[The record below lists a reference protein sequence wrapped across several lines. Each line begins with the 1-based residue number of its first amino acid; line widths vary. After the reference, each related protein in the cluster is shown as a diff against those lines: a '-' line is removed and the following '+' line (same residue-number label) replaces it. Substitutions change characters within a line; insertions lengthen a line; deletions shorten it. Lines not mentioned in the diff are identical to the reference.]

1 MSENQEALHLGSQQR
16 GDNSDGA
23 LVWRDGRAPA
33 VLCSARRKNGTPCKR
48 PPVAG
53 ATVCRAHGGAAP
65 QVKRKAQERLLEGVP
80 KMLRMLKQLASD
92 ETVPP
97 AVRLAAI
104 RDWLDRAGIDRKIEI
119 DISSTSFEEM
129 LVGAIAHVEDDR
141 VIGNPL
147 NYRDREVLEG
157 ELVDDELGHD
167 EGGEEIAPHQALA
180 SSVVPLQP
188 SPTAR
193 R

>member
-1 MSENQEALHLGSQQR
+1 MSNR

-53 ATVCRAHGGAAP
+53 ANVCRAHGGAAP

-80 KMLRMLKQLASD
+80 KMLRMLRQLASD

-104 RDWLDRAGIDRKIEI
+104 RDWLDRAGIDRKIEV
-119 DISSTSFEEM
+119 DISSSSFEQ
-129 LVGAIAHVEDDR
+129 LVLGAIVSLEEDDR
-141 VIGNPL
+141 DVANAQEYLHRVQGHDVI
-147 NYRDREVLEG
+147 EG
-157 ELVDDELGHD
+157 ELATADVDVIERSP
-167 EGGEEIAPHQALA
+167 GGQRHNGKP
-180 SSVVPLQP
+180 VPN
-188 SPTAR
+188 
-193 R
+193 

>member
-1 MSENQEALHLGSQQR
+1 MTTK

-23 LVWRDGRAPA
+23 LVWKDGRAPA

-48 PPVAG
+48 PPIAG
-53 ATVCRAHGGAAP
+53 ANVCRAHGGAAP

-119 DISSTSFEEM
+119 DITSSAFDQM
-129 LVGAIAHVEDDR
+129 LAGAIATLEDDGIEIANAQEYLGR
-141 VIGNPL
+141 IQGQDGHVIK
-147 NYRDREVLEG
+147 G
-157 ELVDDELGHD
+157 ELASADADDIEYSP
-167 EGGEEIAPHQALA
+167 GGE
-180 SSVVPLQP
+180 
-188 SPTAR
+188 R
-193 R
+193 RNGRPVSQ